1 MPCPLKSCSVF
12 SVTAIDPLAT
22 TVDVLSTAFCVMPEE
37 QIRICLKN
45 FPSVKVRLTDT
56 AGAVIIL

>member
-1 MPCPLKSCSVF
+1 MRSPLKSYRVFPVTVVAPLATMEDALSTVF
-12 SVTAIDPLAT
+12 SVMA
-22 TVDVLSTAFCVMPEE
+22 EE

-56 AGAVIIL
+56 AGAVIMF